1 MKKEED
7 TSEDTTQRG
16 VVRLGMPRELNR
28 KIKCI
33 LQPAIYV
40 LR

>member
-7 TSEDTTQRG
+7 TSEDTRG

-28 KIKCI
+28 KIKYM
-33 LQPAIYV
+33 LQSAIYV